1 MLLSFAVFVLSTKP
15 SEFVD
20 ELGKTGIFPTV
31 RLHCDL
37 SIPDHPADDGND
49 EYYHGCPAQP
59 RTGDRRKFEN
69 PWEAFLPLISPVV
82 MSSLINTRERAIA
95 LEVRGFGAGKKKTW
109 LTERTR
115 HKGDR
120 EITIFLGVCI
130 LAAVVWR
137 IVGCL

>member
-1 MLLSFAVFVLSTKP
+1 MAGSALGTILRVTTWGESHGKGIGVV
-15 SEFVD
+15 VD
-20 ELGKTGIFPTV
+20 
-31 RLHCDL
+31 
-37 SIPDHPADDGND
+37 
-49 EYYHGCPAQP
+49 GCPAGLP
-59 RTGDRRKFEN
+59 LEEGDIQSYLNRRKPGQSKFTTARQEGDQVEILSGVFGGRTTGT
-69 PWEAFLPLISPVV
+69 P
-82 MSSLINTRERAIA
+82 IA

>member
-1 MLLSFAVFVLSTKP
+1 MSILNVEHLS
-15 SEFVD
+15 
-20 ELGKTGIFPTV
+20 
-31 RLHCDL
+31 H
-37 SIPDHPADDGND
+37 
-49 EYYHGCPAQP
+49 
-59 RTGDRRKFEN
+59 
-69 PWEAFLPLISPVV
+69 
-82 MSSLINTRERAIA
+82 
-95 LEVRGFGAGKKKTW
+95 GFGAGKKKTW

>member
-1 MLLSFAVFVLSTKP
+1 MFGVFIAVSLLVLAS
-15 SEFVD
+15 
-20 ELGKTGIFPTV
+20 GKILKKTV
-31 RLHCDL
+31 
-37 SIPDHPADDGND
+37 
-49 EYYHGCPAQP
+49 
-59 RTGDRRKFEN
+59 
-69 PWEAFLPLISPVV
+69 PLIFPVV
-82 MSSLINTRERAIA
+82 MRFLINTRERAIA

-109 LTERTR
+109 LTEWTR